1 MKRRLPSRLYAIAD
15 PDAAGCDV
23 VDLFRQM
30 LAGGARVV
38 QLRWK
43 GAAAGPLLA
52 AAIECRRLCRR
63 HDAWLVVND
72 RADVALACDA
82 DGVHLGQSD
91 LPLPAARR
99 LLGPDRWIGVSTH
112 DVGQARRAAEGGA
125 DYVGFGPIFST
136 ATKETG
142 YAPRGLDA
150 LRAARRAVD
159 VPIVAIGGAT
169 PDNARSMLE
178 AGADAVAM
186 ITALTTGP
194 DVAGRVRAAVAA
206 LEPATPS

>member
-1 MKRRLPSRLYAIAD
+1 LYAIVD
-15 PDAAGCDV
+15 PAAAGRDV

-52 AAIECRRLCRR
+52 AAIECRRLCGEAG
-63 HDAWLVVND
+63 AWLIVND
-72 RADVALACDA
+72 RTDIALACEA

-91 LPLPAARR
+91 LPLHAARG

-112 DVGQARRAAEGGA
+112 DVAQARRAAEGGA
-125 DYVGFGPIFST
+125 DYIGFGPIFST
-136 ATKETG
+136 STKETG
-142 YAPRGLDA
+142 YLPRGLDA
-150 LRAARRAVD
+150 LRAVRRAVE
-159 VPIVAIGGAT
+159 VPVVAIGGAT
-169 PDNARSMLE
+169 PDNARSVLE

-186 ITALTTGP
+186 ITALTSGV
-194 DVAGRVRAAVAA
+194 DVADRVRAAVAV
-206 LEPATPS
+206 LEVSRPS